1 MEIGTVDFATM
12 KKIEEGEYKYIG
24 DVHDDLVK
32 RNMTGKE
39 VVIINKEW
47 LDKQENPVK
56 MINFLTKNGNLKH
69 MIV

>member
-32 RNMTGKE
+32 RNMTGK
-39 VVIINKEW
+39 K
-47 LDKQENPVK
+47 
-56 MINFLTKNGNLKH
+56 
-69 MIV
+69 